1 MAHSNNKDTYLATA
15 ITMIVAGLLFL
26 TDKLIDFSSMG
37 YGWVVSKYNLL
48 LFASI
53 IFLIVKSDKS
63 VGIIL
68 FVIWA
73 ILNMGLI
80 VRLLGH
86 MSGYLLPVTLLVVGL
101 FLFYLYKR

>member
-15 ITMIVAGLLFL
+15 IAMIVAGLLFL
-26 TDKLIDFSSMG
+26 TDKLIHFSSIG
-37 YGWVVSKYNLL
+37 YGWVVSKDNMLL
-48 LFASI
+48 YASI

-68 FVIWA
+68 SVVWA
-73 ILNMGLI
+73 IMNAGLI

-86 MSGYLLPVTLLVVGL
+86 MSGYLLPVTLLAAGL